1 MPPKKGKSK
10 ELAATKVV
18 SDSRFKTLKVNERIS
33 IRNFVEKHKLKFAAG
48 KGFYQLT
55 KPETIQFHKEI
66 VVRRKSDGTMACGDE
81 VTTNQASFMTYCL
94 ILDVFRSFVHLS
106 FGICVHDGSC
116 PVEQN
121 ILIFIVDVCKN
132 SGTEVTNSC

>member
-10 ELAATKVV
+10 EPAATKVV
-18 SDSRFKTLKVNERIS
+18 SGSRFKTLKVNERIS

-66 VVRRKSDGTMACGDE
+66 VVRRKSDGTMTSGDE
-81 VTTNQASFMTYCL
+81 VTKSETCFMTSCFFFYIYFDQICP
-94 ILDVFRSFVHLS
+94 FVSTTRH
-106 FGICVHDGSC
+106 CVHGGRC
-116 PVEQN
+116 PVEQ
-121 ILIFIVDVCKN
+121 
-132 SGTEVTNSC
+132 T